1 MAPRRRALLAGGLA
15 ALIGPGACA
24 AEAPRRLLSRHSPW
38 NTPIPRGARYAEVP
52 GLEGF
57 GVGLTS
63 WDEAWGSVGLH
74 QATPRDPLVEIRW
87 VPDTWMPV
95 AEGRWKRFGN
105 APSVEAEILAASEES
120 HPWPANPYSTQH
132 AAIPYGGEGRL
143 PRGPAR
149 SVLARRGGLRVRAP
163 SAALP
168 SPDSDGHAVLIQ
180 PDGMALELY
189 SAIVL
194 SAGVWV
200 SSMYGFT
207 DALNGLGV
215 GEENGRRASLIPSY
229 AGVLRHAELASG
241 AVGHALN
248 LVVPA
253 GLLTTEFVPP
263 ALAFDTDPG
272 YSGTLPMGA
281 RLALPPGTDLDGL
294 GLRTRLGA
302 VLAPVLRDHGAIVTD
317 RGGGGISIVTEY
329 APASQPLAQRGE
341 AEWQDLRLLFRR
353 MRRVLPG

>member
-1 MAPRRRALLAGGLA
+1 MLLGRRGLLAGGLA
-15 ALIGPGACA
+15 LAAPDAGA
-24 AEAPRRLLSRHSPW
+24 AEAPPRLLAAHSPW
-38 NTPIPRGARYAEVP
+38 NTPIARGARYVEVP
-52 GLEGF
+52 GLADL

-74 QATPRDPLVEIRW
+74 QARPRDPLVEIRW
-87 VPDTWMPV
+87 VADTWLPV

-105 APSVEAEILAASEES
+105 PARVEAEILAASRS
-120 HPWPANPYSTQH
+120 ANPWPANPYSTQD

-143 PRGPAR
+143 PQGPGGAAR
-149 SVLARRGGLRVRAP
+149 HAAGPLRVRAP
-163 SAALP
+163 AVALP

-194 SAGVWV
+194 SSGVWV

-207 DALNGLGV
+207 DAVNGLGV

-241 AVGHALN
+241 AVAHALN

-263 ALAFDTDPG
+263 ALAFDTAPG

-281 RLALPPGTDLDGL
+281 RLALPPGTDLAGL

-302 VLAPVLRDHGAIVTD
+302 MLAPVLRDHGAIVTD
-317 RGGGGISIVTEY
+317 RGGGGISVVTEFVRG
-329 APASQPLAQRGE
+329 SEPLSRRGE
-341 AEWQDLRLLFRR
+341 AEWGDLRLLFRR